1 MKKIW
6 RIHQHDTGRVSD
18 LSRSARIKPFLAQLL
33 LARGISSPDQVQ
45 PFLHP
50 KLTMLRH
57 PNELP
62 GCAEAAEK
70 ILAAAKSGKRIVIY
84 GDYDADGVTATAI
97 LWRCLKLLDAD
108 VGYHIPH
115 RIEEGYGLNEDVLR
129 RLLDRSGTKPADL
142 IVTVDCGIT
151 STKEAE
157 VVRQLGAELVIT
169 DHHTPGEVLPCA
181 TAIVHPRRPG
191 DFYPFGELSGA
202 GVAYKLAWAICEQ
215 ASGATRVGTEMRN
228 FLLQATALAALG
240 TVADVVPLLDEN
252 RALVSYGITS
262 LAERPCLGLK
272 KLIDVASVK
281 KRRSNQGG
289 AYSADSDIAFSLAPR
304 INAAGRLGQ
313 ASLALELL
321 ITDREERATE
331 LAAHLDQLNE
341 NRKTLSERI
350 RRAADKQI
358 KELFNAEEDP
368 AFVLAD
374 HDWNPGVIGIVAGRL
389 VEKYNRPVVVIAW
402 DKFGMK
408 PGIGSARSVPH
419 FNLVEGLNA
428 CSHHLVS
435 HGGHAAAA
443 GLKIDEKNIEPFR
456 SEFCEIVAS
465 ELDGKNDA
473 EELRIDAEGTLCEF
487 TFDSIGDME
496 SMAPFGEG
504 NKRPLLCASGV
515 HLVGPPQF
523 MGKTKTH
530 LSMTL
535 TQHEVRLRAIAF
547 GAAEWA
553 ETLEKHT
560 GPIDVAFHPLINEF
574 AGRQSVELQ
583 IVDWRPSQTAHNT
596 N

>member
-1 MKKIW
+1 MSKIW
-6 RIHQHDTGRVSD
+6 RIHQHDSGLVSD

-33 LARGISSPDQVQ
+33 LARGITKPDQVE
-45 PFLHP
+45 PFLNP
-50 KLTMLRH
+50 KLTMLRD

-62 GCAEAAEK
+62 GCTEAAKK
-70 ILAAAKSGKRIVIY
+70 ILAAVKAGKRILIY
-84 GDYDADGVTATAI
+84 GDYDADGVTSTAI
-97 LWRCLKLLDAD
+97 LWRCLKLLDAN

-115 RIEEGYGLNEDVLR
+115 RTEEGYGVNDEVLR
-129 RLLDRSGTKPADL
+129 RLLDKSSPQPAEL

-151 STKEAE
+151 SIKEAE
-157 VVRQLGAELVIT
+157 TVREFGAEMIVT
-169 DHHTPGEVLPCA
+169 DHHTPGETLPDVA
-181 TAIVHPRRPG
+181 AIVHPRRPG

-202 GVAYKLAWAICEQ
+202 GVAFKLAWAICEQ
-215 ASGATRVGTEMRN
+215 ASGAKRVSTDMRN
-228 FLLQATALAALG
+228 FLLQATGLAALG

-262 LAERPCLGLK
+262 LAERPSVGIK
-272 KLIDVASVK
+272 KLVEVSSVK
-281 KRRSNQGG
+281 KRQGKG
-289 AYSADSDIAFSLAPR
+289 AAYSADSDIAFSLAPR

-313 ASLALELL
+313 ATLALELL
-321 ITDREERATE
+321 ITDREERAAE

-358 KELFNAEEDP
+358 KEKFNAEDDP

-389 VEKYNRPVVVIAW
+389 AEKYHRPVVVIAW

-408 PGIGSARSVPH
+408 PGVGSARSVPN
-419 FNLVEGLNA
+419 FNLVEGLSE
-428 CSHHLVS
+428 CERHLVS
-435 HGGHAAAA
+435 YGGHAAAA
-443 GLKIDEKNIEPFR
+443 GLKITEENLDAFR
-456 SEFCEIVAS
+456 EEFCEIVAHQ
-465 ELDGKNDA
+465 LADQKDT

-487 TFDSIGDME
+487 TFDSIGEME

-504 NKRPLLCASGV
+504 NRRPLLCASGV
-515 HLVGPPQF
+515 NLVGPPKF

-530 LSMTL
+530 LSLTL
-535 TQHEVRLRAIAF
+535 AQHEVRLRAIAF
-547 GAAEWA
+547 GAADWA
-553 ETLEKHT
+553 EPLEKHN

-583 IVDWRPSQTAHNT
+583 LIDWRPSRSAS
-596 N
+596 